1 MDKERDPRTE
11 NEDLDQINEE
21 RISGAADEEEFEN
34 DDEIDEIEEEDE
46 DVES

>member
-21 RISGAADEEEFEN
+21 RISGAADEEEFET